1 MQLLS
6 LKKNIDDLDRMDRE
20 RRELYAAIGQTIR
33 VVGETAIRFDDEQTN
48 RYKGR
53 LRQLAERLDTSPREL
68 LSGVQREFKTH
79 QSGYQ
84 AEAEEYI
91 FALRANLTSTA
102 RLLQEMMANV
112 DVRGSSHQT
121 DLGQEINNLRALQQI
136 EDLAQLKLE
145 LGNVTTRMSQ
155 SLEELKREHQM
166 MVAQMRDELQAL
178 HRELN
183 NRQASTPPP
192 PRQSPSP
199 ANGTATGPATPPPP
213 PAPAAGPVAGSP
225 TAGPTNQP
233 ETPVAAAPPTD
244 AVAPASIPAAHP
256 VPDKEADVPPPVA
269 TPDLPSPT
277 GGAPAPTAPSTPAPL
292 EGLSGPVA
300 PQVPPMPKFGLEPVA
315 SELAALNSAVAPPSA
330 PAPPAPAAE
339 PEQLGMR
346 RRDLE
351 NMIRM
356 KVESTDLFCLMIVW
370 LRNLPTLFNK
380 HQPDVVLET
389 MTAAARRLNKT
400 LVGNPLWSKW
410 EDDSFIVF
418 VAQPKANAQKAS
430 KEIADKLNAV
440 YSIDTP
446 DGPVEV
452 ALRVAAGVVD
462 RTKDENADH
471 LLGRAQQLIKN
482 LRAMP

>member
-20 RRELYAAIGQTIR
+20 RRDIYAAIGETIR

-48 RYKGR
+48 RHKGR
-53 LRQLAERLDTSPREL
+53 LQRLAEQLETSPKEL
-68 LSGVQREFKTH
+68 LGGVQREFKLH
-79 QSGYQ
+79 QTSYQ
-84 AEAEEYI
+84 GEAEEYI
-91 FALRANLTSTA
+91 YALRANLTSTA
-102 RLLQEMMANV
+102 RLLQEMMSNV
-112 DVRGSSHQT
+112 DVRGSHHQA
-121 DLGQEINNLRALQQI
+121 DLGQEIDNLRALQQI

-145 LGNVTTRMSQ
+145 LGTVASRMSQ

-178 HRELN
+178 HRELA
-183 NRQASTPPP
+183 NRKM
-192 PRQSPSP
+192 PS
-199 ANGTATGPATPPPP
+199 PP
-213 PAPAAGPVAGSP
+213 PAPKP
-225 TAGPTNQP
+225 
-233 ETPVAAAPPTD
+233 AAPSAQTPPPSP
-244 AVAPASIPAAHP
+244 ARPPQPASPVAPAAESQR
-256 VPDKEADVPPPVA
+256 
-269 TPDLPSPT
+269 
-277 GGAPAPTAPSTPAPL
+277 
-292 EGLSGPVA
+292 PVA
-300 PQVPPMPKFGLEPVA
+300 PATLCPASSADTAPQAGVGIVEQPAVTDTVA
-315 SELAALNSAVAPPSA
+315 SPVPKPAEPAIPASQRPTIDYGMEPTAAELTALNSAVAPE
-330 PAPPAPAAE
+330 PPPPPPAE
-339 PEQLGMR
+339 PEQFGMR

-356 KVESTDLFCLMIVW
+356 KVESTDTFCLMIVW
-370 LRNLPTLFNK
+370 LRNLPALFNK

-389 MTAAARRLNKT
+389 MNAAARRLGKT

-410 EDDSFIVF
+410 EDDSFVVF
-418 VAQPKANAQKAS
+418 VGQPKANAQKAS

-440 YSIDTP
+440 YSIESP
-446 DGPVEV
+446 NGPVEV